1 MERVAS
7 YFLHI
12 GVKQTPFRSTSKG
25 INALIKCNAKDANS
39 GISGFKTSIRSSC
52 FVRAQDSEYNSPL
65 VAAVEVMPS
74 TPQYRNPSMGGISTE
89 GVNGV
94 LRHASS
100 ARIGNINDFRKT
112 SNAIYAPS
120 LISIRVYDAI
130 HNPLRTKMPYS
141 LCTGQSNVNTEY
153 VYDIQYR
160 KNRMQL

>member
-65 VAAVEVMPS
+65 VAAVEVMP
-74 TPQYRNPSMGGISTE
+74 R
-89 GVNGV
+89 
-94 LRHASS
+94 
-100 ARIGNINDFRKT
+100 DRK
-112 SNAIYAPS
+112 S
-120 LISIRVYDAI
+120 V
-130 HNPLRTKMPYS
+130 
-141 LCTGQSNVNTEY
+141 V
-153 VYDIQYR
+153 
-160 KNRMQL
+160 